1 MANLFQQGQS
11 VAEQQRPAQGQQT
24 QPQNPNPMQLLQSLR
39 QNPVQVMKQAG
50 YDIPE
55 NLAGNPL
62 GIWNHLVSTGQVQ
75 QARAA
80 QIQAMAQRM
89 GRR

>member
-1 MANLFQQGQS
+1 MANLF
-11 VAEQQRPAQGQQT
+11 GQQVQA
-24 QPQNPNPMQLLQSLR
+24 QPSAQMNPAQLLQQLR
-39 QNPVQVMKQAG
+39 QNPVNVMKNYG
-50 YDIPE
+50 YDIPQE
-55 NLAGNPL
+55 LAGNPL
-62 GIWNHLVSTGQVQ
+62 GIWNHLVQTGQVQ

>member
-1 MANLFQQGQS
+1 MANLFGQQVQ
-11 VAEQQRPAQGQQT
+11 AQPPAQM
-24 QPQNPNPMQLLQSLR
+24 NPAQLLQQLR
-39 QNPVQVMKQAG
+39 QNPVNVMKNYG
-50 YDIPE
+50 YDIPQE
-55 NLAGNPL
+55 LAGNPL

>member
-1 MANLFQQGQS
+1 MANLFQQGQL
-11 VAEQQRPAQGQQT
+11 PAPT
-24 QPQNPNPMQLLQSLR
+24 QPMNPAQLLQSLR
-39 QNPVQVMKQAG
+39 QNPIQIMKQAG
-50 YDIPE
+50 YDIPQE
-55 NLAGNPL
+55 LAGNPQ
-62 GIWNHLVSTGQVQ
+62 GMWNHLVSTGQVQ

>member
-1 MANLFQQGQS
+1 MANLFQQGQQ
-11 VAEQQRPAQGQQT
+11 AQPPAQM
-24 QPQNPNPMQLLQSLR
+24 NPAQLLQQLR
-39 QNPVQVMKQAG
+39 QNPVNVMKNYG
-50 YDIPE
+50 YDIPQE
-55 NLAGNPL
+55 LAGNPL

-80 QIQAMAQRM
+80 QIQAMAQRI

>member
-1 MANLFQQGQS
+1 MANLFQRG
-11 VAEQQRPAQGQQT
+11 QQRAQPPAQM
-24 QPQNPNPMQLLQSLR
+24 NPAQLLQQLR
-39 QNPVQVMKQAG
+39 QNPVNVMKQAG
-50 YDIPE
+50 YDIPQE
-55 NLAGNPL
+55 LAGNPL
-62 GIWNHLVSTGQVQ
+62 GIWNHLVQTGQVQ

>member
-1 MANLFQQGQS
+1 MANLFG
-11 VAEQQRPAQGQQT
+11 QGQQA
-24 QPQNPNPMQLLQSLR
+24 QPPAQMNPVQLLQQLR
-39 QNPVQVMKQAG
+39 QNPVNVMKNYG
-50 YDIPE
+50 YDIPAE
-55 NLAGNPL
+55 LAGNPL

>member
-1 MANLFQQGQS
+1 MANLFQQGQ
-11 VAEQQRPAQGQQT
+11 QGQPV
-24 QPQNPNPMQLLQSLR
+24 PQMNPMQLLQQLR
-39 QNPVQVMKQAG
+39 QNPVSVMKNYG
-50 YDIPE
+50 YDIPQE
-55 NLAGNPL
+55 LAGNPL

-75 QARAA
+75 QGRAA

>member
-1 MANLFQQGQS
+1 MANLFNQQGQQPS
-11 VAEQQRPAQGQQT
+11 QVPPAQQM
-24 QPQNPNPMQLLQSLR
+24 NPMQLLQSLR

-50 YDIPE
+50 YDIPQE
-55 NLAGNPL
+55 LAGNPL
-62 GIWNHLVSTGQVQ
+62 GIWNHLVQTGQVQ

>member
-1 MANLFQQGQS
+1 MANLFQQGQP
-11 VAEQQRPAQGQQT
+11 PASA
-24 QPQNPNPMQLLQSLR
+24 QPMNPAQLLQSLR

-50 YDIPE
+50 YDIPQE
-55 NLAGNPL
+55 LAGNPQ
-62 GIWNHLVSTGQVQ
+62 GMWNHLVSTGQVQ
-75 QARAA
+75 QGRAA